1 MKKLVLFTY
10 MLVSLTS
17 SGLAQTQYNIKNMT
31 FNLPATAVKISSS
44 SLALNSRSQ
53 QRCAALPNIFKV
65 NDIYLG
71 FINLEIG
78 QFPINFLEN
87 YKKVQDV
94 LAEDLADIQQTTSEI
109 VTINNNRV
117 FIFSDKFRNEGGYY
131 FVVLKSDNKQFF
143 FGRLVYE
150 DLSNYTTATTILYDF
165 LNSVTFPYV
174 NTPQTGT
181 FTKNDCGAGN
191 DTFGR
196 DESYTV
202 AAGTCTSAIS
212 QADADSQAQALLQIE
227 GQKNANEAGGTFCVY
242 YNVAKTGQFVKTNCP
257 NGMYGTSH
265 NYTIPAR
272 SVTSEVSQA
281 DADALA
287 QAHLNGAG
295 PANANAIGTCFY
307 RSNLKSGTYTKNDC
321 AIGGLGTNVLYQV
334 FFGTYTSTIS
344 QADADAKAQ
353 ADVNANGQTNAN
365 AKGYCLFKSKAFT
378 NVPFRKNNCIT
389 PKVGTIVNYSAA
401 LGAFTSYTSQADADA
416 KAQAAGQANANLK
429 GTCN

>member
-1 MKKLVLFTY
+1 MKKIILYLY
-10 MLVSLTS
+10 LLVSLTS

-31 FNLPATAVKISSS
+31 FNLPATAVKISIS

-202 AAGTCTSAIS
+202 AAGT
-212 QADADSQAQALLQIE
+212 
-227 GQKNANEAGGTFCVY
+227 
-242 YNVAKTGQFVKTNCP
+242 
-257 NGMYGTSH
+257 
-265 NYTIPAR
+265 
-272 SVTSEVSQA
+272 
-281 DADALA
+281 
-287 QAHLNGAG
+287 
-295 PANANAIGTCFY
+295 
-307 RSNLKSGTYTKNDC
+307 
-321 AIGGLGTNVLYQV
+321 
-334 FFGTYTSTIS
+334 YTSTIS